1 MRLRR
6 FSILGW
12 AMCQWVGQLHL
23 SQPGAHAIVQA
34 WCCDTEDADGGG
46 RLPEMSQSLKSRFQ
60 RPDPDD
66 TLGVL
71 RHVKSKLSEAA
82 EAQALEL
89 ERKLESFRLASED
102 AT

>member
-34 WCCDTEDADGGG
+34 WCCDTEDE
-46 RLPEMSQSLKSRFQ
+46 P
-60 RPDPDD
+60 
-66 TLGVL
+66 
-71 RHVKSKLSEAA
+71 
-82 EAQALEL
+82 
-89 ERKLESFRLASED
+89 
-102 AT
+102 